1 MRSLVGNH
9 AAREVFPIFLSSLI
23 LVILAARAQAQTCDV
38 PSTSYPSIQ
47 YAVNANCTDIV
58 LTAGPVFG
66 DVFIDFDRTITIRG
80 VSPGSSWIFG
90 TFEIRGPNTTVTFRN
105 VTLAILPADLPHF
118 GLVVATNA
126 EVVLDDAVIG
136 STDILFED
144 DFERGN
150 LIQWSSSVP

>member
-1 MRSLVGNH
+1 MRNRVDTH
-9 AAREVFPIFLSSLI
+9 AVREVVLIILSSLI
-23 LVILAARAQAQTCDV
+23 IVLMAVRAQAETCNV

-47 YAVNANCTDIV
+47 YAVNVSCTDIV
-58 LTAGPVFG
+58 LTVGQVYG
-66 DVFIDFDRTITIRG
+66 DVFIDFDRTITIQG
-80 VSPGSSWIFG
+80 ASPGSSGIFG
-90 TFEIRGPNTTVTFRN
+90 TFEIRGPNTTVTFRQ

-118 GLVVATNA
+118 GLVVASGA
-126 EVVLDDAVIG
+126 EVVLDDVVIG